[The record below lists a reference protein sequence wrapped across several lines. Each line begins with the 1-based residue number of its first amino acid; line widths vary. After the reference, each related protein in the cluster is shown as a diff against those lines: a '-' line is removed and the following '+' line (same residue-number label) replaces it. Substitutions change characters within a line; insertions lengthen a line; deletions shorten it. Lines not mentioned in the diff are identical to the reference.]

1 MSIET
6 PSFDENDPR
15 LAPLAHISAPA
26 WLWTADGTRL
36 LWANAPGAAAFAKK
50 FDPTSGERRL
60 AADHPTTREI
70 ARMAASLSD
79 SGRPHLVRLR
89 SFGGTLGQPL
99 LCSCARLSFENEN
112 VGILVAAQEL
122 VQPAMP
128 HSGAAENEAA
138 AKNAAVNHAAERK
151 QNENQIEASGGLMTS
166 ATATAEAAEPTLL
179 DTLEARF
186 VARQHPFRFV
196 WQMDAETK
204 LISLSDEF
212 LALAGPR
219 TAALMGRP
227 WNEIAAA
234 FAVDPDGLIAKAMAA
249 HGTWSNVAVDWPSDE
264 AGQTLPIVLSGMP
277 AFARDRVFAGYR
289 GFGICRDLDAVAAAI
304 ATRRGD
310 TTKMPAPLARVDI
323 PPLEV
328 ATIENAPPAA
338 PPADE
343 PLPPQETQSD
353 SNAPARYEPPPI
365 IADVAPDAPRPQLT
379 VVPTLKNV
387 VPFRPGNAGGT
398 PEKRPSLTSV
408 ERNAFQE
415 IAKALGARTAAK
427 DATQAPASP
436 ATPPPQRRRSD
447 AEAKPAQEPAD
458 SDDDASLAAISAQLA
473 KFTKAPDQQHVPA
486 ERAVLDRMPI
496 AVLAY
501 RGDALIY
508 ANRVFF
514 GWTEYPDLDSLAEAG
529 GLSALFCDPSFEG
542 SDEPETPSRALCVKT
557 QGGTKQAIDARLFT
571 VPWDGEPA
579 MLLMFT
585 KSTANG
591 HKKRV
596 EVGTREAQALAL
608 ELKSILDTATD
619 GVIIT
624 DDEGNILAGNR
635 SAEALFGYDTQEI
648 IGQPFTDLF
657 APESHRAALDYLDGL
672 VRSGVLSILND
683 GREVIG
689 RVRQGG
695 LIPLF
700 MTMGRVSEE
709 PVKFCAV
716 FRDITQWK
724 RAEEELTS
732 AKRQAERASSAKSD
746 FLAKISHEIRTPLNA
761 IIGFSE
767 VMLEECFGP
776 IENERYK
783 NYVRDIHTS
792 GEHMVSLLNDLL
804 DLSKIEAGK
813 LDLNFARVDLN
824 EVTQQSVALMQ
835 PQANRQRVIIRTS
848 LSNALPAVVADERS
862 TRQIVLNLLSNSVKF
877 TGPGGQVIVSTALTD
892 RGEAVLRVRDTGVG
906 MSEKEIATALEPFRQ
921 LATSSRFGSAGTG
934 LGLPL
939 TKALVEANRATFS
952 IKSAVNAGTLIEI
965 IFPSTRVLAE

>member
-1 MSIET
+1 M
-6 PSFDENDPR
+6 
-15 LAPLAHISAPA
+15 
-26 WLWTADGTRL
+26 
-36 LWANAPGAAAFAKK
+36 
-50 FDPTSGERRL
+50 
-60 AADHPTTREI
+60 
-70 ARMAASLSD
+70 
-79 SGRPHLVRLR
+79 V
-89 SFGGTLGQPL
+89 
-99 LCSCARLSFENEN
+99 
-112 VGILVAAQEL
+112 
-122 VQPAMP
+122 
-128 HSGAAENEAA
+128 
-138 AKNAAVNHAAERK
+138 
-151 QNENQIEASGGLMTS
+151 S
-166 ATATAEAAEPTLL
+166 ATATAEAQHPSLL
-179 DTLEARF
+179 DTLETRF
-186 VARQHPFRFV
+186 VARHHPFRFV
-196 WQMDAETK
+196 WQMDAELK
-204 LISLSDEF
+204 LTSLSEEF
-212 LALAGPR
+212 TALAGPR
-219 TAALMGRP
+219 TATMMDHP
-227 WNEIAAA
+227 WSEIAATLA
-234 FAVDPDGLIAKAMAA
+234 LDLDGQIAKAMAS
-249 HGTWSNVAVDWPSDE
+249 HDTWSGIAVDWPVDG
-264 AGQTLPIVLSGMP
+264 ATRTLPIVLSGMP
-277 AFARDRVFAGYR
+277 IFERDRAFAGYR

-304 ATRRGD
+304 AARRD
-310 TTKMPAPLARVDI
+310 SPSMPAPSRAPDA
-323 PPLEV
+323 P
-328 ATIENAPPAA
+328 IEDVSTTDTSSAKPHDDEPPAQQA
-338 PPADE
+338 TPASDE
-343 PLPPQETQSD
+343 P
-353 SNAPARYEPPPI
+353 PARYEPPPI
-365 IADVAPDAPRPQLT
+365 IPDMVPGEPRPQLT
-379 VVPTLKNV
+379 VVPTHKNV
-387 VPFRPGNAGGT
+387 VPFRPGNGGAA
-398 PEKRPSLTSV
+398 EKRPALTSV

-415 IAKALGARTAAK
+415 IAKALGARTVGKDTTHVPVSPPTSPVAPQQPHGVVDDAK
-427 DATQAPASP
+427 HTQE
-436 ATPPPQRRRSD
+436 TT
-447 AEAKPAQEPAD
+447 
-458 SDDDASLAAISAQLA
+458 DDDALAAISAQLTGLA
-473 KFTKAPDQQHVPA
+473 KEPSPPQAPA
-486 ERAVLDRMPI
+486 ERVVLDRMPI

-501 RGDALIY
+501 RGDTLIY
-508 ANRVFF
+508 ANRAFF
-514 GWTEYPDLDSLAEAG
+514 GWTEYPDLESLAAVG

-542 SDEPETPSRALCVKT
+542 SDEPDTPSRALCIKSRSGV
-557 QGGTKQAIDARLFT
+557 KQAIDARLFT
-571 VPWDGEPA
+571 VPWDGEQA
-579 MLLMFT
+579 MLLMFS
-585 KSTANG
+585 KSSSA

-624 DDEGNILAGNR
+624 DEDGTILAGNR

-648 IGQPFTDLF
+648 IGQPITDLF
-657 APESHRAALDYLDGL
+657 APESHHAALDYLDGL
-672 VRSGVLSILND
+672 TRSGVLSILND

-776 IENERYK
+776 VENERYK
-783 NYVRDIHTS
+783 NYIRDIHTS

-848 LSNALPAVVADERS
+848 LSKALPAVVADERS

-921 LATSSRFGSAGTG
+921 LATSSRYGGAGTG

-939 TKALVEANRATFS
+939 TKALAEANRASFS
-952 IKSAVNAGTLIEI
+952 IKSAPNAGTLIEI

>member
-1 MSIET
+1 M
-6 PSFDENDPR
+6 
-15 LAPLAHISAPA
+15 SAPA
-26 WLWTADGTRL
+26 WLWSADGTRL
-36 LWANAPGAAAFAKK
+36 LWANTAGIAAFDKKGGGAA
-50 FDPTSGERRL
+50 GEYRL
-60 AADHPTTREI
+60 APDHPIAREI
-70 ARMAASLSD
+70 ARLATGLPD
-79 SGRPHLVRLR
+79 SERPHLVRLR
-89 SFGGTLGQPL
+89 GFGGAYGQPL
-99 LCSCARLSFENEN
+99 LCSCARLSFENHGT
-112 VGILVAAQEL
+112 GILVAAQDL
-122 VQPAMP
+122 F
-128 HSGAAENEAA
+128 HAA
-138 AKNAAVNHAAERK
+138 AARSHATAESDGAGPERS
-151 QNENQIEASGGLMTS
+151 ENRSEASGDLMIS
-166 ATATAEAAEPTLL
+166 ATATAEAQRPSLL
-179 DTLEARF
+179 DTLETRF

-196 WQMDAETK
+196 WQMDAALRLTA
-204 LISLSDEF
+204 LSEEF
-212 LALAGPR
+212 TALAGPR
-219 TAALMGRP
+219 TAAMIGQP
-227 WNEIAAA
+227 WSGIAAA
-234 FAVDPDGLIAKAMAA
+234 LAVDPDGLIAKAMAA
-249 HGTWSNVAVDWPSDE
+249 HDTWSGVAVDWPVDG
-264 AGQTLPIVLSGMP
+264 ATRTLPIVLSGMP
-277 AFARDRVFAGYR
+277 VFERDRAFIGYR

-304 ATRRGD
+304 ATRRD
-310 TTKMPAPLARVDI
+310 SPLAAEPAGTLDA
-323 PPLEV
+323 P
-328 ATIENAPPAA
+328 IEKIAPEAAPGAEPRNDEPPALQA
-338 PPADE
+338 TPSRDD
-343 PLPPQETQSD
+343 T
-353 SNAPARYEPPPI
+353 PARYEPPPI
-365 IADVAPDAPRPQLT
+365 IPDMVPDEPRPQLT
-379 VVPTLKNV
+379 VVPTHKNV
-387 VPFRPGNAGGT
+387 VPFRPGHGGAAD
-398 PEKRPSLTSV
+398 KRPSLTSI

-415 IAKALGARTAAK
+415 IAKALGARPAGTDTAHVPISPPTSPAAPQPPHVVA
-427 DATQAPASP
+427 DEARRAQEARQADDEALAAIAAQISGAASAPSLPQAPA
-436 ATPPPQRRRSD
+436 
-447 AEAKPAQEPAD
+447 
-458 SDDDASLAAISAQLA
+458 
-473 KFTKAPDQQHVPA
+473 
-486 ERAVLDRMPI
+486 ERVVLDRMPI

-501 RGDALIY
+501 RGDTLIY
-508 ANRVFF
+508 ANRAFF
-514 GWTEYPDLDSLAEAG
+514 GWTEYPDLESLAAVG

-542 SDEPETPSRALCVKT
+542 SDEPDTPSRALCIKSRSGV
-557 QGGTKQAIDARLFT
+557 KQAIDARLFS
-571 VPWDGEPA
+571 VPWDGEQA
-579 MLLMFT
+579 MLLMFS
-585 KSTANG
+585 KSSGA

-624 DDEGNILAGNR
+624 DEEGTILAGNR
-635 SAEALFGYDTQEI
+635 SAEALFGYEAQEI
-648 IGQPFTDLF
+648 VGQPFTDLF
-657 APESHRAALDYLDGL
+657 APESHHAALDYLDGL
-672 VRSGVLSILND
+672 MRSGVLSILND

-783 NYVRDIHTS
+783 NYIRDIHTS

-824 EVTQQSVALMQ
+824 DVTQQSVALMQ

-848 LSNALPAVVADERS
+848 LSKALPAVVADERS

-921 LATSSRFGSAGTG
+921 LATSSRYGGAGTG

-939 TKALVEANRATFS
+939 TKALAEANRASFS
-952 IKSAVNAGTLIEI
+952 IKSAPNAGTLIEI